1 MGTTAMF
8 KQWRAELLHVGDI
21 VQDAD
26 ESVSWEEREARFNRY
41 VEMIEALTGT
51 EGSEYVL
58 AVMESVQAENDY
70 GAYQSAQRAAW
81 RFGDIFYFRA
91 LIHELPRL
99 IDTLPEWAGEFLV
112 SIANAQDTPDEST
125 IRVFN
130 DLLSNSDAAT
140 KQKIDDFIHQEEVSG
155 WLRGRVGV
163 LGSNA

>member
-1 MGTTAMF
+1 MF
-8 KQWRAELLHVGDI
+8 KRWRAELLHVGDI
-21 VQDAD
+21 VQDVD

-41 VEMIEALTGT
+41 IEMLEALTGT
-51 EGSEYVL
+51 EGPEYVL

-81 RFGDIFYFRA
+81 RFGDNFLFRA

-99 IDTLPEWAGEFLV
+99 IDALPEWAGELLV

-125 IRVFN
+125 IRNFN
-130 DLLSNSDAAT
+130 DLLSNSDVAT
-140 KQKIDDFIHQEEVSG
+140 KQKIDDFIRQEEVSG